1 MLAHPDD
8 VDFGSAGTVATW
20 TAAGTEVTYCIVT
33 DGDAGGF
40 DDTPRDQMGPLRQA
54 EQRAAAAAVGVSD
67 VRFLGYPDGRLE
79 LTLDLRRDISRVI
92 RQVRPQRVLTSSPE
106 RFWERI
112 GASHPDHM
120 TVGESTLRAVY
131 PDARNPFAFPELLAD
146 EGLEAW
152 TVSEVWL
159 GASPRADH
167 AVDVTDV
174 VDRKFAALRSH
185 VSQVE
190 PQPGARKEFVER
202 LDAPDGGAVRPAGGP
217 PGRGLP
223 RRPHHVTCRHDRTS
237 RWQELVEGARAPSPR
252 ARCRRRLRT
261 GTKPS
266 RSPLGVTGVPAR
278 TPGVAAGACAANRA
292 VRRTLDRWARSAER
306 SPAGTMFGSQGLRTG
321 TEVLRRL
328 VARPAGGRSS
338 RRRGWTSSSR
348 PVTGKP
354 LRTDGGP
361 PDRTA
366 GSCWADVDRA
376 PLTEEARAFVA
387 AQNA

>member
-1 MLAHPDD
+1 VTQPPSVAPAQHVERVLCVLAHPDD

-20 TAAGTEVTYCIVT
+20 TAAGTEVSYCIVT

-40 DDTPRDQMGPLRQA
+40 DDTPRDRMGPLRQA

-92 RQVRPQRVLTSSPE
+92 RQVRPQRVLTTSPE

-120 TVGESTLRAVY
+120 TVGESTMRAVY

-174 VDRKFAALRSH
+174 VDRKFAALLSH
-185 VSQVE
+185 VSQVSHNPDVE
-190 PQPGARKEFVER
+190 KFVTGWMSQTAER
-202 LDAPDGGAVRPAGGP
+202 FGLPAG
-217 PGRGLP
+217 RLAEAF
-223 RRPHHVTCRHDRTS
+223 HVVH
-237 RWQELVEGARAPSPR
+237 
-252 ARCRRRLRT
+252 
-261 GTKPS
+261 
-266 RSPLGVTGVPAR
+266 
-278 TPGVAAGACAANRA
+278 
-292 VRRTLDRWARSAER
+292 
-306 SPAGTMFGSQGLRTG
+306 
-321 TEVLRRL
+321 
-328 VARPAGGRSS
+328 
-338 RRRGWTSSSR
+338 
-348 PVTGKP
+348 
-354 LRTDGGP
+354 
-361 PDRTA
+361 TA
-366 GSCWADVDRA
+366 
-376 PLTEEARAFVA
+376 
-387 AQNA
+387 